1 MVLFHGRKPLI
12 TLALLLAVM
21 LLFVACGGSST
32 PTVQT
37 KPTPTP
43 SPSPTPGP
51 GQHILDTMAN
61 KVNTAKTL
69 HGIFNL
75 TIAGQTINGLV
86 NTEVWNA
93 TPNKN
98 RTVVLQS
105 SISQLTTGT
114 VNVTDGKQQW
124 QYDPTQK
131 VAYTGPVTVPTT
143 GTPGAGTPTSGG
155 QGATGGQGNQ
165 SLFLLNLVQ
174 GVFTQS
180 DGTLKSSTD
189 TVNGHSVYD
198 IAVVPSTSRAGTG
211 GPANF
216 NYTGD
221 VYIDKTT
228 QQPVQVKLNIQG
240 IGDVVL
246 NIPSLDLNQNI
257 PTSTFTF
264 VAPVGVKVLPLS
276 QLTPTAGAGTGI
288 LTLAQAQQQAGYHL
302 LSIPADQTDYALNGV
317 NALGAPGNQTYTLNY
332 MKGNTTITIAEG
344 KPLANLPSSG
354 QSVTVRGTTA
364 TISSV
369 GGNTTL
375 AWTEKG
381 VGIRISSS
389 LSSDQVESIAKS
401 LT

>member
-1 MVLFHGRKPLI
+1 MVLSYWRKPVF
-12 TLALLLAVM
+12 TLAILLTGM

-32 PTVQT
+32 PQVQT

-51 GQHILDTMAN
+51 GQNILDTMAN
-61 KVNTAKTL
+61 KLNTAKTL
-69 HGIFNL
+69 HGIFNI
-75 TIAGQTINGLV
+75 TISGQTINGVV

-124 QYDPTQK
+124 QYDPTK
-131 VAYTGPVTVPTT
+131 KIVYTGPAVVATT
-143 GTPGAGTPTSGG
+143 GTPGTGTST
-155 QGATGGQGNQ
+155 GQGNQ

-174 GVFTQS
+174 SVFTQS
-180 DGTLKSSTD
+180 DGTLKSSSA
-189 TVNGHSVYD
+189 TVNGHTVYD

-240 IGDVVL
+240 VGDVVL
-246 NIPSLDLNQNI
+246 DIPTLELNQDI
-257 PTSTFTF
+257 PASTFTF
-264 VAPVGVKVLPLS
+264 VAPTGVKSLPLS
-276 QLTPTAGAGTGI
+276 QLSATPGSGTGT
-288 LTLAQAQQQAGYHL
+288 LSLAQAQQQAGYHL
-302 LSIPADQTDYALNGV
+302 LSIPAEQTDYTLNGV

-332 MKGNTTITIAEG
+332 MKGNATVTIAEG

-354 QSVTVRGTTA
+354 QSVTIRGTTA
-364 TISSV
+364 TLSTV

-381 VGIRISSS
+381 VGIRISST
-389 LSSDQVESIAKS
+389 LSSDQVERIAKS

>member
-1 MVLFHGRKPLI
+1 MILFRWRNPLI
-12 TLALLLAVM
+12 SLALLLATM
-21 LLFVACGGSST
+21 LLFVACGGGST
-32 PTVQT
+32 PQVQT
-37 KPTPTP
+37 KPSPTP
-43 SPSPTPGP
+43 LPSPTAGP
-51 GQHILDTMAN
+51 GQHILDAMAN
-61 KVNTAKTL
+61 KLNTAKTL

-75 TIAGQTINGLV
+75 TISGQTINGVV
-86 NTEVWNA
+86 NTEIWNA

-114 VNVTDGKQQW
+114 INVTNGKQQW
-124 QYDPTQK
+124 QYDPAQK
-131 VAYTGPVTVPTT
+131 VAYTGPVAVPA
-143 GTPGAGTPTSGG
+143 AGTPTSGS
-155 QGATGGQGNQ
+155 QSAGQGNQ
-165 SLFLLNLVQ
+165 SLFLLNLVES
-174 GVFTQS
+174 VFTQS
-180 DGTLKSSTD
+180 DGTLKSSSNV
-189 TVNGHSVYD
+189 VNGHTVYD
-198 IAVVPSTSRAGTG
+198 IGVVPSTSGAGTG

-240 IGDVVL
+240 IGNVVL
-246 NIPSLDLNQNI
+246 DIPSLTLNQSI
-257 PTSTFTF
+257 PDSTFTF
-264 VAPVGVKVLPLS
+264 VAPAGVKVLPLS
-276 QLTPTAGAGTGI
+276 QLTSTPSTGT

-332 MKGNTTITIAEG
+332 MKGNATITIAEG
-344 KPLANLPSSG
+344 KPLANLPGAG
-354 QSVTVRGTTA
+354 QKVSIRGTTG
-364 TISSV
+364 TISSA

-381 VGIRISSS
+381 VGIRVSSS

>member
-1 MVLFHGRKPLI
+1 MVLFHWRKLI
-12 TLALLLAVM
+12 LTLPLLLAFT
-21 LLFVACGGSST
+21 LLFVACGGGST
-32 PTVQT
+32 PQVQT
-37 KPTPTP
+37 KPTPIPTP
-43 SPSPTPGP
+43 SPTAGP
-51 GQHILDTMAN
+51 GQQILDTMAN
-61 KVNTAKTL
+61 KLNTAKTL

-75 TIAGQTINGLV
+75 TITGQTINGAI

-131 VAYTGPVTVPTT
+131 VVYTGPVATLTT
-143 GTPGAGTPTSGG
+143 GTQGAGTPTSSG
-155 QGATGGQGNQ
+155 QGAAGGQGNQ

-174 GVFTQS
+174 SVFTQS
-180 DGTLKSSTD
+180 DGTLKSSSN
-189 TVNGHSVYD
+189 TVNGQNVYD
-198 IAVVPSTSRAGTG
+198 IAVVPSTSHAGAG

-228 QQPVQVKLNIQG
+228 QQPVQVKLDILG
-240 IGDVVL
+240 IGNVVL
-246 NIPSLDLNQNI
+246 NIPSLELNQSI
-257 PTSTFTF
+257 PASTFTF
-264 VAPVGVKVLPLS
+264 VAPSGVKVLPFS
-276 QLTPTAGAGTGI
+276 QLSATPGTGT
-288 LTLAQAQQQAGYHL
+288 LTLAKAQQQAGYHL
-302 LSIPADQTDYALNGV
+302 LSIPANQIDYALNGV

-332 MKGNTTITIAEG
+332 IKGNATVTIAEG

-354 QSVTVRGTTA
+354 QSVTIRGTTA
-364 TISSV
+364 TLSSV

-381 VGIRISSS
+381 VGIRISSN

-401 LT
+401 LV

>member
-1 MVLFHGRKPLI
+1 MILFPWRRSIIP
-12 TLALLLAVM
+12 LALLLAAT
-21 LLFVACGGSST
+21 LLFVACGGGGT
-32 PTVQT
+32 PQAQT
-37 KPTPTP
+37 KPTPT
-43 SPSPTPGP
+43 PSPTPGP

-61 KVNTAKTL
+61 KLNTAKTL
-69 HGIFNL
+69 HGTFNL
-75 TIAGQTINGLV
+75 TISGQTINGVV
-86 NTEVWNA
+86 NTEIWNA

-114 VNVTDGKQQW
+114 VNVTDGKQEW
-124 QYDPTQK
+124 QYNPSQK
-131 VAYTGPVTVPTT
+131 VAYTGPVTTPTT

-155 QGATGGQGNQ
+155 QVGGQGNQ
-165 SLFLLNLVQ
+165 SLFLLNLVES
-174 GVFTQS
+174 VFTQS
-180 DGTLKSSTD
+180 NGTLKSSSD
-189 TVNGHSVYD
+189 VVNGHNVYD
-198 IAVVPSTSRAGTG
+198 IYVVPSTSGAGTG

-228 QQPVQVKLNIQG
+228 QQPVQVKLDIQG
-240 IGDVVL
+240 IGTVVL
-246 NIPSLDLNQNI
+246 DVPSLALNQSI
-257 PTSTFTF
+257 PDSTFTF
-264 VAPVGVKVLPLS
+264 VAPAGVKVLPFS
-276 QLTPTAGAGTGI
+276 QLTPSPGSGSGT

-302 LSIPADQTDYALNGV
+302 LSIPADQTNYALNGV

-332 MKGNTTITIAEG
+332 MKGNISIIIAEG
-344 KPLANLPSSG
+344 KPLANLPGTG
-354 QSVTVRGTTA
+354 QQVSIRGTTG
-364 TISSV
+364 TVSSA

-381 VGIRISSS
+381 VGIRITSS

>member
-1 MVLFHGRKPLI
+1 
-12 TLALLLAVM
+12 M
-21 LLFVACGGSST
+21 LLSRWRKSVLILVTLLPAMLFLAACGGSGTSQ
-32 PTVQT
+32 VQT
-37 KPTPTP
+37 KPTPIPTP
-43 SPSPTPGP
+43 SPTAGP
-51 GQHILDTMAN
+51 GQRILDTMAN
-61 KVNTAKTL
+61 KLNTAKTL

-75 TIAGQTINGLV
+75 TLAGQTINGIV

-114 VNVTDGKQQW
+114 INVTDGKQQW
-124 QYDPTQK
+124 QYNPAQK
-131 VAYTGPVTVPTT
+131 VVYNGPVTTAATGTQAT
-143 GTPGAGTPTSGG
+143 GTPTGVG
-155 QGATGGQGNQ
+155 QGVTGGQGNQ

-174 GVFTQS
+174 SVFTNS
-180 DGTLKSSTD
+180 DGTLKSSSA
-189 TVNGHSVYD
+189 TVNGHNVYD
-198 IAVVPSTSRAGTG
+198 VAVVPSTSRAGTG

-221 VYIDKTT
+221 VYIDKAT

-240 IGDVVL
+240 IGNVTLDVPEL
-246 NIPSLDLNQNI
+246 ELNSNIPA
-257 PTSTFTF
+257 STFTF
-264 VAPVGVKVLPLS
+264 VTPAGAKVLPFS
-276 QLTPTAGAGTGI
+276 QLSATPSSTGT

-302 LSIPADQTDYALNGV
+302 LSIPADQTDFALNGV

-332 MKGNTTITIAEG
+332 IKGNATVTIAEG
-344 KPLANLPSSG
+344 KPLANLPASG
-354 QSVTVRGTTA
+354 QSVSIRGTTA
-364 TISSV
+364 TLSSV

-401 LT
+401 LM

>member
-1 MVLFHGRKPLI
+1 
-12 TLALLLAVM
+12 
-21 LLFVACGGSST
+21 
-32 PTVQT
+32 
-37 KPTPTP
+37 
-43 SPSPTPGP
+43 
-51 GQHILDTMAN
+51 MAN
-61 KVNTAKTL
+61 KLNTATTL

-75 TIAGQTINGLV
+75 SLAGQTINGTV

-131 VAYTGPVTVPTT
+131 VVYTGPATLPTTT
-143 GTPGAGTPTSGG
+143 GTPGARTPTSG
-155 QGATGGQGNQ
+155 TGGQGNQ

-180 DGTLKSSTD
+180 DGTLKSSSD
-189 TVNGHSVYD
+189 IVNGHNVYD
-198 IAVVPSTSRAGTG
+198 IGVVPSTGRASTG

-216 NYTGD
+216 DYTGD

-240 IGDVVL
+240 IGNVVL
-246 NIPSLDLNQNI
+246 DIPTLELNQSI
-257 PTSTFTF
+257 PASTFTF
-264 VAPVGVKVLPLS
+264 VAPAGVKVLPLS
-276 QLTPTAGAGTGI
+276 QLTPTAGAGTGT

-332 MKGNTTITIAEG
+332 MKGNATITIAEG
-344 KPLANLPSSG
+344 KPLANLPASG
-354 QSVTVRGTTA
+354 QSVTLRGTTA

-401 LT
+401 LA